1 MAELVG
7 REQSDSLGSATGNW
21 IREVAAMKFKFVIA
35 TGKPEGTR
43 LPIHDFLDSVKHD
56 NIEV

>member
-1 MAELVG
+1 
-7 REQSDSLGSATGNW
+7 
-21 IREVAAMKFKFVIA
+21 MKFKFIIA

-43 LPIHDFLDSVKHD
+43 LPIHDFLESVNHD

>member
-1 MAELVG
+1 M
-7 REQSDSLGSATGNW
+7 R
-21 IREVAAMKFKFVIA
+21 FKFIIA

-43 LPIHDFLDSVKHD
+43 LPVHDFLDNVNHG